1 MIVEKFSQN
10 LINSGIFKL
19 YVAIGFC
26 ATLIFFVLNSDIFSP
41 LEMVFGAVF
50 VTMILKGTS
59 NVVFSFIMKHFSLDK
74 RVDEFNHKYNEEK
87 VSFLLNQFKSEDYID
102 EEEEVEKNLG
112 EDISQEEL
120 AVNKEIEVSQEEKTA

>member
-50 VTMILKGTS
+50 VTMILKGAS
-59 NVVFSFIMKHFSLDK
+59 NVVFSFIMKHFTLDR
-74 RVDEFNHKYNEEK
+74 RVDDFNQKYNEEK
-87 VSFLLNQFKSEDYID
+87 VSFLLNQFRSEDYID
-102 EEEEVEKNLG
+102 EEDVENNLS
-112 EDISQEEL
+112 EDIPQEEL
-120 AVNKEIEVSQEEKTA
+120 AINKEIEVSQEEKTA